1 MISKL
6 GMLTIAWVALL
17 LFGLALLPIYNQV
30 EFDPNNRLLMSS
42 MNMEFD
48 DAFRQETT
56 NSVGQLTRSVVH
68 FTSQDC
74 VCDSF
79 ANRHQ
84 GRFEDLLSEQ
94 KYRSHIVT
102 VTDESPL
109 ASMLPATPAVAI
121 FDDQGKLSYL
131 GPYAAGMGC
140 YAGPGFVEQI
150 VSYVLSEP
158 TGAWVNSDNQG
169 CYCHL

>member
-6 GMLTIAWVALL
+6 GILTIAWVAIL

-42 MNMEFD
+42 MNMDFD
-48 DAFRQETT
+48 NAFSQEMT
-56 NSVGQLTRSVVH
+56 NSVGRLRRSVVH

-79 ANRHQ
+79 ASRHQ
-84 GRFEDLLSEQ
+84 NTFKDLLSDQ
-94 KYRSHIVT
+94 KYSYHIVT
-102 VTDESPL
+102 VVEGAPL
-109 ASMLPATPAVAI
+109 ALMLPATPAVAI

-158 TGAWVNSDNQG
+158 AGAWVNSDNQG